1 MTEFGN
7 QPTDSEL
14 LHIAKGVLETHGF
27 AVESSPTTSGV
38 DLVLAE
44 NPYFVVGVA
53 AIKTIH
59 ELLTYEG
66 LAETSLANRLDNSA
80 IGPKK
85 WDGYLVL
92 ITQER
97 SSDEDDTTRD
107 LYAINYDT
115 ARVRR
120 IAHTG
125 VDPTPEAVAH
135 ALAPF
140 IAPSDATSSEIQ
152 DDPFVA
158 LVDALAS
165 RGVSRDFANRAAAA
179 FEQGASLDDVL

>member
-1 MTEFGN
+1 MTN
-7 QPTDSEL
+7 SAPQPASDSEL
-14 LHIAKGVLETHGF
+14 LHIAKGVLEGQGYR
-27 AVESSPTTSGV
+27 VESSTAGV

-44 NPYFVVGVA
+44 NPYFVVAVA
-53 AIKTIH
+53 AMNTIQD
-59 ELLTYEG
+59 LLLGEG
-66 LAETSLANRLDNSA
+66 LAETSLANRINDSS

-85 WDGYLVL
+85 WDAYLVL
-92 ITQER
+92 LTQER
-97 SSDEDDTTRD
+97 SPEDDATTRD

-115 ARVRR
+115 ARLRR

-125 VDPTPEAVAH
+125 VDATPEAVAH

-140 IAPSDATSSEIQ
+140 IAPSEATSPEIQ
-152 DDPFVA
+152 HDPFVA

-165 RGVSRDFANRAAAA
+165 RGVSRELADRAVTA